1 MIVDYSLIGRRLAY
15 FRKKQKMTQEQL
27 AEKTDLA
34 NNYIS
39 NIENSRSIPS
49 LETLVK
55 LCDALGVTPN
65 DILLGASI
73 NSQQYL
79 HDELQDKLALCTPK
93 EKRLVEGFI
102 SLLLAEREMPKG
114 TQE

>member
-1 MIVDYSLIGRRLAY
+1 MAVDYSLIGKRLAEV
-15 FRKKQKMTQEQL
+15 RKAHKMTQEKL

-55 LCDALGVTPN
+55 LCEALDITPN
-65 DILLGASI
+65 DVLLGTSMASDTYM
-73 NSQQYL
+73 NL
-79 HDELQDKLALCTPK
+79 ELQKKISRCTPK
-93 EKRLVEGFI
+93 EKRLIDGFI
-102 SLLLAEREMPKG
+102 GLLIAERDK
-114 TQE
+114 